1 MARIP
6 ILKDPGQL
14 NTGNQTQQTPNL
26 PAVTNASLGK
36 ALGNIGEMA
45 MDISEKAKRA
55 DDVTK
60 LTEAS
65 MAMNRAQ
72 MEFATFQQ
80 SPEGQDEKQW
90 LPKWQE
96 MQTKLEQDFNAT
108 ELTPEARLRLN
119 DRFSDWSMRGTI
131 NTQANAFKKT
141 GQRMEDSFKAVL
153 LGDNF
158 DAARQNIQD
167 QLSGGLITKEDGDY
181 RLEVVNNRQKT
192 KQLTEL
198 TRQAPELVARGNQ
211 GDMNAW
217 QELKSNYDQQKDLG
231 YISEGRHKD
240 LLRYADEGE
249 FKSVIYTRINGTD
262 GMPVD
267 LTRAAKLAE
276 ESDLPSQE
284 KLQIM
289 DDIEKARKRYAN
301 QDLLAFANNA
311 ASGGILNANDFDSKY
326 MGPAELQETR
336 AEINKA
342 TPISEDEIAAT
353 YIQVQKQI
361 DAIDLNA
368 IENQNPMEV
377 AKIARL
383 ALTIPT
389 LPTYMRDG
397 LSSSLQ
403 NKLSNK
409 EEDSVVSDGQRRAI
423 SMMETIMK
431 EKESQFFVGYG
442 TERRI
447 PENKKED
454 WLKFQ
459 NNAFKQEQE
468 IKKRIQGMD
477 DTQKIDKVILDVLGK
492 DYREAA
498 KNPYRNVPLNP
509 LPSTIKRPVMSAP
522 QNTSGFERP
531 PTSAMNTETG
541 FESQRYTRLTDGSY
555 EGIASSYGYPGDKD
569 NGKNSLGMRRGE
581 QPWYGEM
588 PTVALAPRMAEE
600 LGVQLPRKKK
610 DGTWDYSKSIVEVE
624 ADGRKTNAIFD
635 ETGMY
640 MVEASKN
647 KLIDLTPEAS
657 DALGLPQRSN
667 ARVTVRKPTE

>member
-6 ILKDPGQL
+6 ILQSPGQL
-14 NTGNQTQQTPNL
+14 NTGNQTQQTANL

-36 ALGNIGEMA
+36 ALGNVGQVA
-45 MDISEKAKRA
+45 MDIAEKSKRA
-55 DDVTK
+55 NDVTN
-60 LTEAS
+60 LTNAS
-65 MAMNRAQ
+65 MTMNKAQ
-72 MEFATFQQ
+72 MKFATFQQ

-96 MQTKLEQDFNAT
+96 MQTDLEQQFNAL
-108 ELTPEARLRLN
+108 ELTPEARLQLN
-119 DRFSDWSMRGTI
+119 NRFSDWSMRGTI

-141 GQRMEDSFKAVL
+141 GQRMEDSFKTALV
-153 LGDNF
+153 GDKF

-167 QLSGGLITKEDGDY
+167 QVSGGLLTKEEGDY
-181 RLEVVNNRQKT
+181 RIAVVNDRQKT

-198 TRQAPELVARGNQ
+198 TRQAPELIARGNK
-211 GDMNAW
+211 GDPAAW
-217 QELKSNYDQQKDLG
+217 NELKGNYDQQRDLG
-231 YISEGRHKD
+231 YISDDRHKE
-240 LLRYADEGE
+240 LVSYADEGE
-249 FKSVIYTRINGTD
+249 FKSVVYTRINGTD

-267 LTRAAKLAE
+267 LTRAAKLTN

-284 KLQIM
+284 KLEIM

-301 QDLLAFANNA
+301 RDLLTFANNA
-311 ASGGILNANDFDSKY
+311 ASGGILRAEDFDSKY
-326 MGPAELQETR
+326 MGEAEKQETR
-336 AEINKA
+336 NEIRKA
-342 TPISEDEIAAT
+342 TPINENEIAAT

-361 DAIDLNA
+361 DAIDVNA
-368 IENQNPMEV
+368 IETQNPIEI
-377 AKIARL
+377 AKIVRL
-383 ALTIPT
+383 ALTIPM
-389 LPTYMRDG
+389 LPTHMRDG

-403 NKLSNK
+403 AKLSNK
-409 EEDSVVSDGQRRAI
+409 EEDSIVSDGQRKAL

-442 TERRI
+442 SERRI
-447 PENKKED
+447 PEDKKEA
-454 WLKFQ
+454 WLQFQ
-459 NNAFKQEQE
+459 NNFFKQEQE
-468 IKKRIQGMD
+468 IKKRIKGMD
-477 DTQKIDKVILDVLGK
+477 DTQEIDKVILDILGK
-492 DYREAA
+492 DYRETR
-498 KNPYRNVPLNP
+498 KNPYKIAPLNP
-509 LPSTIKRPVMSAP
+509 LPLTIARPVMSVP

-531 PTSAMNTETG
+531 PTSAMTTETG
-541 FESQRYTRLTDGSY
+541 AESQRYTKFSDGSY
-555 EGIASSYGYPGDKD
+555 QGIASSYGYPGDKD

-581 QPWYGEM
+581 QPWYGEL

-600 LGVQLPRKKK
+600 LGVQLPTKKK

-640 MVEASKN
+640 MVDASKN

-667 ARVTVRKPTE
+667 AKVTVRKPAE